1 MYDTITGSRK
11 NRLSKYPMRN
21 KVGRTDGFQF
31 AVYTSFPT
39 MTITSLYLISAHF
52 PPDGEHI
59 YVLWVFCKP
68 IKESSY
74 SLFFEVSNDEN
85 WLEDSAQWFS
95 DWIYNKIS
103 LGVLKHTATLA
114 SHPIDSDLIGLGLH
128 QGIDIFV
135 KLLILMCFQRLR
147 IIGLEGLRDEGLIQ
161 EKKTEGRDAHQ
172 FRGQW
177 EKAKMRI
184 TCAMGRE

>member
-1 MYDTITGSRK
+1 MAFSLQCILPSPPWPSPVSISV
-11 NRLSKYPMRN
+11 LLIFPI
-21 KVGRTDGFQF
+21 GR
-31 AVYTSFPT
+31 
-39 MTITSLYLISAHF
+39 
-52 PPDGEHI
+52 HI

-74 SLFFEVSNDEN
+74 SLFFEASNDEN
-85 WLEDSAQWFS
+85 WLEDSSTVVLQTEYTIKSAWEF
-95 DWIYNKIS
+95 
-103 LGVLKHTATLA
+103 LKHTATLA

-161 EKKTEGRDAHQ
+161 EKKTEGRGCPPIQ
-172 FRGQW
+172 RTVR
-177 EKAKMRI
+177 KAKMRI